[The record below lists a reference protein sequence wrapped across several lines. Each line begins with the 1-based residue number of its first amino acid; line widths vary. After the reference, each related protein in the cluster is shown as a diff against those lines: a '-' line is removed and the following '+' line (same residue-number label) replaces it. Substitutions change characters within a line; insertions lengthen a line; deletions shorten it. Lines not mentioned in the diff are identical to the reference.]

1 MIERSA
7 RKKMRLGGVQLLC
20 GQLSRDIKLGMFEY
34 YPVGGIWHE
43 SDDPTGKEIDIVAAF
58 LRSIACVKTDGFARL
73 NKNADTII
81 LLKQDGRWFVR
92 RSSWPTNPMWK
103 PLASLKE
110 LRALT
115 P

>member
-1 MIERSA
+1 MVSKNI
-7 RKKMRLGGVQLLC
+7 RKKMRFNGIELLC
-20 GQLSRDIKLGMFEY
+20 GKLSRDVAISMLEY
-34 YPVGGIWHE
+34 FPVAGIWHE
-43 SDDPTGKEIDIVAAF
+43 SDDPTAKEIDAVAAY
-58 LRSIACVKTDGFARL
+58 LRSIAYLKTDGLTRL
-73 NKNADTII
+73 RQNSDTII
-81 LLKQDGRWFVR
+81 LLKQDGQWFVR